1 MLDNTTNQ
9 PSKFNVKNWTKVN
22 DDAQGTH
29 NANIQTKF
37 KNSMLKS
44 SLSDYSDAYIR
55 VSRTIAAP
63 NTGTAGVPN
72 NRKI

>member
-9 PSKFNVKNWTKVN
+9 PSKFKVKNWTKVN
-22 DDAQGTH
+22 DDAHGTYST
-29 NANIQTKF
+29 NIQTKF

-44 SLSDYSDAYIR
+44 SLSNYSDAYIR
-55 VSRTIAAP
+55 VSRTTAVP